1 MRITN
6 LQVYDMNNSIR
17 ASGYPMKER
26 LDLMIL
32 TGSELSH

>member
-17 ASGYPMKER
+17 ASGYPMKAF
-26 LDLMIL
+26 LDFAL
-32 TGSELSH
+32 TPNHF

>member
-17 ASGYPMKER
+17 ASGYPMKAF
-26 LDLMIL
+26 LDY
-32 TGSELSH
+32 GGKA